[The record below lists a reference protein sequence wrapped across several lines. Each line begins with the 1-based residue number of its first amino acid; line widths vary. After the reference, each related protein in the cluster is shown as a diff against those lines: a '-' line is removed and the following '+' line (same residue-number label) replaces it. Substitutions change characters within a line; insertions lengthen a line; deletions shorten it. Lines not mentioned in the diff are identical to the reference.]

1 MQTEYLLNLVVLT
14 RIEEDPG
21 PEIQTEY
28 LKILLPEPDLVPEPK
43 PITETVQIPILMHT
57 ESKLREDPDRVLE
70 AEIKEAGHR

>member
-28 LKILLPEPDLVPEPK
+28 KILLPEPDLVQEPK

-70 AEIKEAGHR
+70 AEIKEADHR